1 MAINQFRA
9 HVRFYLMAAC
19 ERHVTIELNR
29 AREAGETER
38 AGYVEEFLCELRADS
53 ADSACQRDWS
63 ECVGCPQSGT
73 CATEREHNKPA
84 DCKGCPGDSGLG
96 VSVDFAGCP
105 YPEDGTGCPCERDCA
120 DEN

>member
-29 AREAGETER
+29 AREAGEMER
-38 AGYVEEFLCELRADS
+38 AGYVEEFLAELHAECNDCPVCETEAGGSD
-53 ADSACQRDWS
+53 CT
-63 ECVGCPQSGT
+63 GCHI
-73 CATEREHNKPA
+73 EE
-84 DCKGCPGDSGLG
+84 GLG

-105 YPEDGTGCPCERDCA
+105 HPEDGTGCPCDRDWSECVGCPESGDCA
-120 DEN
+120 DEA